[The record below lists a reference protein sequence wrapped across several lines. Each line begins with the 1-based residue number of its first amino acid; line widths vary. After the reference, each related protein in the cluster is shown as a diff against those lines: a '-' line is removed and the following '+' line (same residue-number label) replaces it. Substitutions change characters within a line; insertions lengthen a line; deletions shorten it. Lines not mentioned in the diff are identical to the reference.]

1 MIEDSSSSPSSS
13 SSSSSITLP
22 YSLEIRLRSAT
33 TKTGFFERR
42 KRIRKFHITMYYE
55 NRVVYRT
62 ISQHPEWNSLVVL
75 PLCEVNPTSLLCF
88 ELYMNKYFRVPQL
101 LLPLPSS
108 TTSSSS
114 TQRTIKPDGIAAG
127 SDGSNV
133 DLIGLD
139 LIETEK
145 EENKRNAM
153 LGQRKVTVGKLL
165 QLSKQYP
172 EITVQLKPPSAR
184 RLLWTKNITQ
194 AIVDDKQRSGAGQK
208 INDVEEA
215 EDKDDFPFD
224 SSDSPNSES
233 FQIKNLDSGEV
244 MHLKDF
250 SKQQHQQQQ
259 HQQQQHQQQQHQQ
272 QQRQQ
277 QQSVNDTT
285 VHEEGKLVQEETQEE
300 TLSDEEADEIASAMA
315 SARLV
320 ISTKLR
326 ENILFEILNQS
337 SAYELLLSSSDIS
350 YVLSTLSNE
359 IQEKCRYFR
368 NALSFSFQQIF
379 SFYYHYHLFL
389 VSFDMI
395 DNNRNIVSLLKHH
408 QKKMPFLLN
417 SATARQEEE
426 EEKETGGGNSSS
438 EVRHSTDEDDDEEE
452 EEQEAVYY
460 PHSRLSY
467 YVLYSFHQY
476 FSWKE
481 SEKLQKEYFL
491 SQLAFYERKI
501 CQENHFQYSQK
512 VQASSLLDPINDDIH
527 SHHLIHSQPF
537 NSSTA
542 SSLLFPFPSL
552 NTGGLTIVFLNFS
565 AVVETSPEHP
575 PSSSSSSSLS
585 GEAASQFETKEIYLT
600 FASLL
605 QYYTFLGELSFFFSN
620 DSDPLGSSGGGE
632 SSATASKGGYDGG
645 GSGKS
650 NGSTTAQ
657 MHAKVNTN
665 VGMNEWED
673 CFIFLEKESQ
683 SLSIS
688 SLDGAAS
695 SVSSSSSSN
704 RFYFRAFFHQVRIL
718 RFFMIFLSYALASC
732 VAYFLSLSILFPFLF
747 LFCF

>member
-1 MIEDSSSSPSSS
+1 
-13 SSSSSITLP
+13 
-22 YSLEIRLRSAT
+22 
-33 TKTGFFERR
+33 
-42 KRIRKFHITMYYE
+42 MYYE
-55 NRVVYRT
+55 NRLVYRT

-108 TTSSSS
+108 TTSSFS
-114 TQRTIKPDGIAAG
+114 TQRTVKPDGIAAG
-127 SDGSNV
+127 SDGPNV

-145 EENKRNAM
+145 EENKRNAL

-184 RLLWTKNITQ
+184 RLLWKKNITQ
-194 AIVDDKQRSGAGQK
+194 AIVDDKQRSGDGQK

-215 EDKDDFPFD
+215 EDEDDFPFD
-224 SSDSPNSES
+224 SSYSPNPES

-244 MHLKDF
+244 MLLKDF
-250 SKQQHQQQQ
+250 SKQQ
-259 HQQQQHQQQQHQQ
+259 
-272 QQRQQ
+272 QRQQ
-277 QQSVNDTT
+277 QQQQQQQQSINDTT
-285 VHEEGKLVQEETQEE
+285 RHEEGKLVQEETQEE

-326 ENILFEILNQS
+326 ENILFEILNQP

-350 YVLSTLSNE
+350 YMLSTLSNE

-395 DNNRNIVSLLKHH
+395 DNNRNILSLLKYH

-417 SATARQEEE
+417 SATARHEEE
-426 EEKETGGGNSSS
+426 EEKETGGGNGSSD
-438 EVRHSTDEDDDEEE
+438 VLHSTDEDDDEEE

-467 YVLYSFHQY
+467 HVLYSFHHY

-512 VQASSLLDPINDDIH
+512 VQVSSLLDPINDDIH
-527 SHHLIHSQPF
+527 GHRLIHSQPF

-552 NTGGLTIVFLNFS
+552 NTGGLTIIFLNFS
-565 AVVETSPEHP
+565 AAAETSPEHP
-575 PSSSSSSSLS
+575 PSSSSSSSSSS

-605 QYYTFLGELSFFFSN
+605 QYYTFLGELSFFFLN

-632 SSATASKGGYDGG
+632 SSATASKGWDGG
-645 GSGKS
+645 VGNGKNNES
-650 NGSTTAQ
+650 LTAQ
-657 MHAKVNTN
+657 MHAKVNTS
-665 VGMNEWED
+665 VGKNEWED
-673 CFIFLEKESQ
+673 CFIFLENESQ

-688 SLDGAAS
+688 SLGGTS
-695 SVSSSSSSN
+695 SSASSSSSSN
-704 RFYFRAFFHQVRIL
+704 RFYFRAFFHQVRTQ
-718 RFFMIFLSYALASC
+718 RF
-732 VAYFLSLSILFPFLF
+732 P
-747 LFCF
+747 